1 MLFRSGLPVQPS
13 NIVAQLEGSLVWGLG
28 STIKERMSVRNGVVE
43 QRNFNDYEI
52 PRMSDMP
59 RMHVEVIRS
68 GEIPL
73 PVGELSISGVMPAVA
88 NAFAALTGKKLR
100 AAPFTPERVKA
111 ALA

>member
-1 MLFRSGLPVQPS
+1 M
-13 NIVAQLEGSLVWGLG
+13 
-28 STIKERMSVRNGVVE
+28 
-43 QRNFNDYEI
+43 
-52 PRMSDMP
+52 
-59 RMHVEVIRS
+59 EVIRS